1 MAGLAKGLW
10 DERRGGGDERRRP
23 GWAVRLPTDPARR
36 QLVIGWA
43 VVLVAAAAVCLLNV
57 LGFTQ
62 GGRGRVGE
70 HVVYEGSSWLA
81 IALLAWL
88 PWAALQGAKTWPWGL
103 RLVAHL
109 AAALVFSLLHVG
121 LFILFRAAAFGVLGQ
136 PYDPVGAV
144 GAYRYEVWKDLLAY
158 AMFAGCYGM
167 VGLVEAVR
175 PAQPA
180 APAPPS
186 PALPSED
193 LFDIRD
199 GARLVRVRLDE
210 ILAVSSAGN
219 YAQFHLR
226 DGRRPMMRSSLA
238 ALAAEL
244 GPRGFVRTHRSW
256 LVNAQ
261 AVRGLT
267 PEGSG
272 DYAVALDEHQTAPL
286 SRRYPQ
292 ALRRLRAPA
301 AS

>member
-1 MAGLAKGLW
+1 M
-10 DERRGGGDERRRP
+10 
-23 GWAVRLPTDPARR
+23 
-36 QLVIGWA
+36 IGWA
-43 VVLVAAAAVCLLNV
+43 VVLIAAAAVCLLNV

-62 GGRGRVGE
+62 GGRGQVGE
-70 HVVYEGSSWLA
+70 HLVYEGSSWLA

-88 PWAALQGAKTWPWGL
+88 PWAALRGAKRWPWAL
-103 RLVAHL
+103 RLVAHV

-136 PYDPVGAV
+136 PYDPIMAV

-167 VGLVEAVR
+167 VGLVEAAR
-175 PAQPA
+175 PSEPA
-180 APAPPS
+180 A

-199 GARLVRVRLDE
+199 GGRLVRVRLDE

-238 ALAAEL
+238 ALEAEF
-244 GPRGFVRTHRSW
+244 GPRGFVRTHKSW

-272 DYAVALDEHQTAPL
+272 DYAVALDEGQTAPL

-292 ALRRLRAPA
+292 ALHRLRAPA

>member
-1 MAGLAKGLW
+1 M
-10 DERRGGGDERRRP
+10 
-23 GWAVRLPTDPARR
+23 T
-36 QLVIGWA
+36 
-43 VVLVAAAAVCLLNV
+43 AAAAVCLLNV

-62 GGRGRVGE
+62 GGRGQVVE
-70 HVVYEGSSWLA
+70 HLVYEGSSWLA

-88 PWAALQGAKTWPWGL
+88 PWVVLRRTVRWPWVA

-109 AAALVFSLLHVG
+109 MAALVFSVLHVG
-121 LFILFRAAAFGVLGQ
+121 LFILFRALAFGALGQ
-136 PYDPVGAV
+136 FYDPVAAL
-144 GAYRYEVWKDLLAY
+144 GAYRYEVWKDLVAY
-158 AMFAGCYGM
+158 AMFAGGYGI
-167 VGLVEAVR
+167 VGLLDAAR
-175 PAQPA
+175 PVQPA
-180 APAPPS
+180 APA
-186 PALPSED
+186 AAGD
-193 LFDIRD
+193 NLFDIRD
-199 GARLVRVRLDE
+199 GARLLRVRLDE

-272 DYAVALDEHQTAPL
+272 DYAVALDAGQVAPL

-292 ALRRLRAPA
+292 ALRSLRAS
-301 AS
+301 ASP